1 MANDKH
7 SSNKTTQSKQPV
19 DLSALLQGGLGSA
32 NADSDNTGS
41 VYSTAVG
48 RTCPGCGQA
57 ASECACKGE
66 QLPEGDGVVRVSRE
80 SKGRGGKVVTLVTGI
95 PLSGAELKTLAKDLK
110 KKCGVGGALKD
121 GVVEIQGEQRDL
133 LVAEL
138 TKRGF
143 TVKKSGG

>member
-1 MANDKH
+1 M
-7 SSNKTTQSKQPV
+7 SKKN
-19 DLSALLQGGLGSA
+19 SGGL
-32 NADSDNTGS
+32 
-41 VYSTAVG
+41 VYSTEFG
-48 RTCPGCGQA
+48 RACPECSNPIDDCVCGQ
-57 ASECACKGE
+57 
-66 QLPEGDGVVRVSRE
+66 PEAPQGDGIVRVSRE

-95 PLSGAELKTLAKDLK
+95 PLVGAELKTLAKELK
-110 KKCGVGGALKD
+110 KKCGTGGALKD